1 MLIGFRCGECTQML
15 FAVFVYSSESYN
27 QFPRTHDIFHFSLR
41 TQFSSA
47 LLVYSLSFSL
57 CLQSTSLVCLSF
69 NISFVITSIHSGH
82 VQIFMQC
89 IPFKFRLCILQ
100 CLIYFGVVTFSSY
113 TCTFEKKE
121 KKNQHRSAH
130 GGSWKSKT
138 KRIHE
143 ENLKFLK
150 LNATYHNFIEMMT
163 ET

>member
-113 TCTFEKKE
+113 TCTFEKKREE
-121 KKNQHRSAH
+121 KPTPFCTRWVVEKQNEANPR
-130 GGSWKSKT
+130 GKFK
-138 KRIHE
+138 I
-143 ENLKFLK
+143 LKIK
-150 LNATYHNFIEMMT
+150 CYIS
-163 ET
+163 